1 MASSPAVRSVTAVFT
16 AEVPD
21 DEEWEDMIAYIQ
33 DHFDTQ
39 WIQTRGSG
47 AAWTVTIHGDDI
59 LEEEIVR

>member
-16 AEVPD
+16 AEVPTD
-21 DEEWEDMIAYIQ
+21 GEWDEMVAYLQ

-47 AAWTVTIHGDDI
+47 MAWTVTIHGDDI